1 MTDFTAKADETTA
14 QIFDT
19 VTKVQDATIEAV
31 VTFADAV
38 KNAPKPEFD
47 LSAFNVPGVELPK
60 IDLPKADLPSAEEV
74 TAAYFA
80 FAEKA
85 VANSKAF
92 TERFIAAAKPAVAV

>member
-1 MTDFTAKADETTA
+1 MTDFTAKADEATA

-19 VTKVQDATIEAV
+19 VTKVQDATLEAV

-38 KNAPKPEFD
+38 KNAPKPDFE
-47 LSAFNVPGVELPK
+47 AFNVPGVELPK
-60 IDLPKADLPSAEEV
+60 IELPKADLPSAEEV
-74 TAAYFA
+74 SAAYFA